1 MPKKVFAVHP
11 GEILREEFMKPLGLT
26 SNKLARELHISVPRV
41 NDIVLERRA
50 ITADTAIRLA
60 KYFGG
65 SAQIWMNLQ
74 TTYDIAQANKK
85 MDVSS
90 IKPIKREQTA
100 RLVATPPAS
109 SGRRMKQ
116 KLAPSRKVSS

>member
-11 GEILREEFMKPLGLT
+11 GEILREEFMKPLDLT

-41 NDIVLERRA
+41 NDIVLERRS

-60 KYFGG
+60 RYFGG
-65 SAQIWMNLQ
+65 SAQTWMNLQ
-74 TTYDIAQANKK
+74 ATYDLVQANKK

-90 IKPIKREQTA
+90 IKPIEREQTA
-100 RLVATPPAS
+100 
-109 SGRRMKQ
+109 
-116 KLAPSRKVSS
+116 